1 MQLGCN
7 CDSGNTED
15 HPELR
20 RLLAEKRI
28 HLTQRANF
36 FVGRIRSAATVRV
49 DIRLAESYFREKAFR
64 AQSLPD
70 VRQEPIIAKPAEV
83 ALRSP
88 ILKHVANCG
97 CSDGCA
103 HCNCRLEERGMKAQY
118 LAAIGAGAFRK
129 QYDWDVRRKP
139 VAHLV
144 R

>member
-7 CDSGNTED
+7 CDSGNAED

-28 HLTQRANF
+28 HLTQRTDF
-36 FVGRIRSAATVRV
+36 FVGRFRSAATVRV
-49 DIRLAESYFREKAFR
+49 DMRLAESYFREKAFR

-83 ALRSP
+83 ALRPP

-97 CSDGCA
+97 CGNGYA
-103 HCNCRLEERGMKAQY
+103 RRNRRLKKSGMKPQY
-118 LAAIGAGAFRK
+118 LAAVG
-129 QYDWDVRRKP
+129 
-139 VAHLV
+139 
-144 R
+144 